1 MGTHAEKSQYGGLFS
16 MNKDGNNSC
25 PISADDPD
33 DLDLKSAD
41 DPDDPDDPLRPLM
54 APDDP
59 DAALTTADDPH
70 DPRRPRRPATT
81 PTTSNDPAR
90 LPQEIFV
97 RFDAPVSDL
106 CSCLE
111 RIGL

>member
-41 DPDDPDDPLRPLM
+41 DPDDPDDPLRPLTT
-54 APDDP
+54 PDDP
-59 DAALTTADDPH
+59 
-70 DPRRPRRPATT
+70 
-81 PTTSNDPAR
+81 
-90 LPQEIFV
+90 
-97 RFDAPVSDL
+97 
-106 CSCLE
+106 
-111 RIGL
+111 